1 MTAAQREAELAK
13 LEFVFIY
20 NNERLNLQSRS
31 RDLLVEE
38 SIVKTFKINPKTG
51 PIQVTSEVTQMRIER
66 MEGLIFP
73 NNQDA
78 FQMEVGAVGPSLDP
92 A

>member
-51 PIQVTSEVTQMRIER
+51 PIQFTSEVTQMRIER

-78 FQMEVGAVGPSLDP
+78 FQMEVGAVGPS
-92 A
+92 